1 MAAVTED
8 FWDERDELK
17 HIRDFARSRRANP
30 LSTLGVALVRA
41 TCMIPPN
48 VVLPPI
54 VGGRTAPNLF
64 AALVGES
71 GVGKGASERAGRE
84 AIRYVVE
91 DPDLPE
97 FSPGSGEGIARTLMQ
112 EPTALFVAAEIDT
125 LAALFGR
132 KGSTLEAELRKLY
145 MGDNLGFA
153 NANASTRTKVEALS
167 YRAGLIVG
175 VQPLRAGVLLN
186 GDGGT
191 AQRFLWVSTRD
202 KEMPDERPAD
212 IEPLEVIPSHFSKDA
227 MHDLK
232 VPSVAFEQMDRQQ
245 VDTHRGEPGID
256 PLDGHALL
264 TCLKVAAALMVLDG
278 RGEISEDDWNVAR
291 RIMLLSKWTRAGVQ
305 QDVQEQRRRQV
316 VARAVET
323 AERDEYLEDRKL
335 RRTRNA
341 IVGTLDKLR
350 DGDWITGAGLRRT
363 LRKELRGYF
372 GEATAQLI
380 KEKRVEENESERGHV
395 YRRVHPV
402 HPVHPD
408 LNSEDAGVRQGVR
421 RTPHNTRSR
430 PSSGENAPPKP
441 EASPESDGS
450 VRSLYAPPSRYN
462 GAKLAPDCTGCG
474 RYPSVGNPSFPGLCP
489 VCVIRRRSRQ

>member
-1 MAAVTED
+1 MIED

-30 LSTLGVALVRA
+30 MSTLGVALVRA

-71 GVGKGASERAGRE
+71 GGGKGASERAGRD

-153 NANASTRTKVEALS
+153 NANANTRTKVEALS

-202 KEMPDERPAD
+202 VEMPDERP
-212 IEPLEVIPSHFSKDA
+212 EPMDPLDVYPSPWPREGL
-227 MHDLK
+227 HDLK
-232 VPSVAFEQMDRQQ
+232 VPGMAFEEMDRQQ

-264 TCLKVAAALMVLDG
+264 TRLKVAAALMVLAG
-278 RGEISEDDWNVAR
+278 RGEVGDDDWDVAR
-291 RIMLLSKWTRAGVQ
+291 RVMLASKWTRT
-305 QDVQEQRRRQV
+305 DVQRAVERQRRRQV
-316 VARAVET
+316 VARAAET
-323 AERDEYLEDRKL
+323 AEREEYGEDRKL
-335 RRTRNA
+335 GRCRDA
-341 IVGTLDKLR
+341 ILR
-350 DGDWITGAGLRRT
+350 HLGNGWTGGAELRRKI
-363 LRKELRGYF
+363 RVELRGYF
-372 GEATAQLI
+372 GEAIAQLTQDGVLQ
-380 KEKRVEENESERGHV
+380 EADHNRGKV
-395 YRRVHPV
+395 YLRAGMSVHPV
-402 HPVHPD
+402 HPVHPN
-408 LNSEDAGVRQGVR
+408 LTSEDTGVRRGVP
-421 RTPHNTRSR
+421 RTPHNTPSQ
-430 PSSGENAPPKP
+430 PSSWENTPTEP
-441 EASPESDGS
+441 EPVSEPDDS
-450 VRSLYAPPSRYN
+450 VQTPHPPPSKHN
-462 GAKLAPDCTGCG
+462 GAKLSPDCTGCG
-474 RYPSVGNPSFPGLCP
+474 RYPSVGNLSFPGLCA
-489 VCVIRRRSRQ
+489 VCITKERSRR